1 MRTRNRARLFGHAVA
16 AVVIVAFL
24 VLLSAPFI
32 IADIQAQGDSGYTGM
47 SSSDA
52 VSASVSLGAISP
64 LTATYRAAEQSGLS
78 PEARS
83 LKHWFYSLLLLLVT
97 ALSFGIFRTRGLS
110 MPFLLV
116 VVRISPISISLGGHA
131 PPFFRA

>member
-1 MRTRNRARLFGHAVA
+1 MRTRNHARLSGHAVA
-16 AVVIVAFL
+16 AVVVFAFF
-24 VLLSAPFI
+24 VFLSAPFI
-32 IADIQAQGDSGYTGM
+32 IADNQAKGVSDCTGM

-52 VSASVSLGAISP
+52 ISANVSLGAISP

-83 LKHWFYSLLLLLVT
+83 LKHWLYSLQLLLVT

-110 MPFLLV
+110 MPFLLA

-131 PPFFRA
+131 PPLFRA